1 MTDAALV
8 TIHTLPILNLE
19 IILKTSIIIVLAY
32 FVISSLFS
40 LAYAD
45 DWTGDDKN
53 KHFSGSAALG
63 VAASLA
69 FKDSEHPVIY
79 PFAAVLAI
87 GLAKEIRDE
96 VAPAGSGFSYK
107 DLAADALGAALGVS
121 IGNGVLYLT
130 SDTISYSGK
139 W

>member
-1 MTDAALV
+1 MLNRLIV
-8 TIHTLPILNLE
+8 SLILL
-19 IILKTSIIIVLAY
+19 SGLAH
-32 FVISSLFS
+32 
-40 LAYAD
+40 AD

-53 KHFSGSAALG
+53 KHFAGSALMG
-63 VAASLA
+63 VAASVA
-69 FKDSEHPVIY
+69 FKDSDHPVLY
-79 PFAAVLAI
+79 PMAAVLAV

-121 IGNGVLYLT
+121 VGNGIIYAT
-130 SDTISYSGK
+130 RNTINFAGK